1 MHVYTT
7 SLSFFHR
14 IAIAIILF
22 LTSIHPSSLF
32 AQGNAATT
40 GSGYCLDFTPNMS
53 NGNYVDLGNLSAI
66 DTGNFSIE
74 MWVNVH
80 ACKADPPFFSNKDW
94 SSGNNPGIVFDVHD
108 NGSKLRINLKPS
120 GSTFQNIIL
129 PINAIGRGWFHLA
142 VTLNRT
148 TYLKVYIDGILK
160 SSTYFDTGLN
170 GSFKSPYTYKLGQD
184 GTGAYTDDNGILIPY
199 DGKLDEV
206 RIWKV
211 ERTEDEIKA
220 NMCRKI
226 PPSSPNLYA
235 YYNCDATS
243 GSTLA
248 DLKGVQDGKW
258 INNIADSWAVSGAA
272 IGDTS
277 IAQYPGSQD
286 WSGIEMRL
294 SDTLHGAFKI
304 KNVQAAEGMHVY
316 KVNSQPNFINGL
328 NTFSDNKV
336 YYGVFMAG
344 ATNSAVYTAQFDYS
358 DYANAIANESKVKLF
373 TRNQNS
379 DHIWSEYLA
388 DQLAG
393 IHTLSKSAVKR
404 RREYSIGSGV
414 GMNCAA
420 STLISMGTKTDSSCV
435 VKWEGGGGK
444 NWNMEWASP
453 GFELGKG
460 NMLGNSPNN
469 SQTFFSLKP
478 GSFYEFYVQD
488 ICSPGST
495 SYWVGPFTFYPETC
509 LSPSNFAASMI
520 TSKSALLT
528 WKGNGY
534 KSDVEWG
541 LLGFTLGQ
549 GIADSTFTD
558 SLLLTGLMANTSYS
572 YYVKSNCPGGSNS
585 FNGPFTFKTK
595 DKIGVDENELSRN
608 FNLFPNPGNGE
619 FTILVNTS
627 GKQIVIH
634 VYDATGKELLTSTEP
649 VRSGGVRQTYDCRD
663 FPEGLYFIRIT
674 DGIHSASRSI
684 IIQ

>member
-1 MHVYTT
+1 MQVYI
-7 SLSFFHR
+7 SSPLFYR
-14 IAIAIILF
+14 IAFAIVFF
-22 LTSIHPSSLF
+22 LTNIYSSSSV
-32 AQGNAATT
+32 AQGNVATT
-40 GSGYCLDFTPNMS
+40 GSGYCLDFTPNMV
-53 NGNYVDLGNLSAI
+53 NGNYVDLGNLTAI

-74 MWVNVH
+74 MWVNVN

-94 SSGNNPGIVFDVHD
+94 SSGSNPGIVFDVHD
-108 NGSKLRINLKPS
+108 NGAKLRINLKPS
-120 GSTFQNIIL
+120 GSTFQNVIL

-160 SSTYFDTGLN
+160 NSTYFDTGLN
-170 GSFKSPYTYKLGQD
+170 GSFASPYTYKLGQD
-184 GTGAYTDDNGILIPY
+184 GTGAYTDDNGTLIPY

-211 ERTEDEIKA
+211 ERTEEEIKA

-226 PPSSPNLYA
+226 SPSTPNLYA
-235 YYNCDATS
+235 YYNCDAVS
-243 GSTLA
+243 GNTVS
-248 DLKGVQDGKW
+248 DLKTAHDGKW
-258 INNIADSWAVSGAA
+258 VNGVADSWTVSGAA

-277 IAQYPGSQD
+277 IAKYPDAQD
-286 WSGIEMRL
+286 WTGIELRL

-304 KNVQAAEGMHVY
+304 KNVQAVEGMHVY

-328 NTFSDNKV
+328 TTFSDNKV

-344 ATNSAVYTAQFDYS
+344 TTASGIYSAQFDYS
-358 DYANAIANESKVKLF
+358 DYVNALANESSVKLF

-388 DQLAG
+388 DQFSG
-393 IHTLSKSAVKR
+393 IHTLSKSPVSR
-404 RREYSIGSGV
+404 RREYSIGSKA
-414 GMNCAA
+414 GMTCAA
-420 STLISMGTKTDSSCV
+420 STLLSMGIKTDSSCV
-435 VKWEGGGGK
+435 MKWEGGAGK
-444 NWNMEWASP
+444 NWNMEWARP

-460 NMLGNSPNN
+460 NMIGNSSSN
-469 SQTFFSLKP
+469 SQLILSLKP

-495 SYWVGPFTFYPETC
+495 SYWVGPFTFYPESC
-509 LSPSNFAASMI
+509 LSPSNFTATQI

-534 KSDVEWG
+534 KSDIEWG

-549 GIADSTFTD
+549 GIPDSTFTD
-558 SLLLTGLMANTSYS
+558 SLLLNGLMANTSYS
-572 YYVKSNCPGGSNS
+572 YYVKSNCPGGSNA
-585 FNGPFTFKTK
+585 FNGPFTFKTL
-595 DKIGVDENELSRN
+595 DKIGVDENELARN

-619 FTILVNTS
+619 FTLHANTS
-627 GKQIVIH
+627 GKQLIIH
-634 VYDATGKELLTSTEP
+634 VYDSIGKEVFSSTES
-649 VRSGGVRQTYDCRD
+649 VRSGAVHQTYDCKSV
-663 FPEGLYFIRIT
+663 PKGLYFIRIS
-674 DGIHSASRSI
+674 DGIHTASKPI